1 MVFEGESCIVH
12 TYKACV
18 DRRKGRL
25 VTYLSIL
32 RFKYSNGR
40 RKTGK
45 SQGSFQTCPA
55 TSSTARWVSHLR
67 TPPAPCGTHRS
78 CAATHTYSARSL
90 PVTHSSFFQLLVTPA
105 QFFGL
110 QSSTINTNTKL
121 HENMTTIQAESLV
134 PAAMLQQ
141 LAPAASGSWVVLQQA
156 ADRVTLAFVT
166 NDGQN
171 SYTYDI
177 YTCSTEDEVVNVCGD
192 AVYNYNPSSLHSQ
205 ALYALLLLTT

>member
-1 MVFEGESCIVH
+1 
-12 TYKACV
+12 
-18 DRRKGRL
+18 
-25 VTYLSIL
+25 
-32 RFKYSNGR
+32 
-40 RKTGK
+40 
-45 SQGSFQTCPA
+45 
-55 TSSTARWVSHLR
+55 
-67 TPPAPCGTHRS
+67 
-78 CAATHTYSARSL
+78 
-90 PVTHSSFFQLLVTPA
+90 
-105 QFFGL
+105 
-110 QSSTINTNTKL
+110 
-121 HENMTTIQAESLV
+121 MTTIQAESLV